1 MYGIHELKRIELLY
15 QPKRKELNSPKM
27 RYKHT
32 YLCAHFFL
40 LINSK
45 HFPET

>member
-15 QPKRKELNSPKM
+15 QPKRKELNM